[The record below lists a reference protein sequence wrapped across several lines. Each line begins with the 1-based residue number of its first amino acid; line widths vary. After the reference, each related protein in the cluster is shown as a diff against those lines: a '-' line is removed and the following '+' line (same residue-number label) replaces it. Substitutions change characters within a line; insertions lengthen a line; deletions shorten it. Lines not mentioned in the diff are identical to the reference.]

1 MPHETATW
9 RFRCPQHVAV
19 SQYLAVASTC
29 LHIRHSRMP
38 SSIIDGRGQLDGTAV
53 EAEHAQVRPSAW
65 CVGATIHKQAL
76 SSEVCSWAGGVGVVA
91 DRQRTSS
98 LQPYRRL
105 GDGQAALRHCISLE
119 AEASDA
125 GRGAPRSRAPW
136 PPARSWQ
143 VGRRRC
149 VSTLLDLEPVSIE

>member
-1 MPHETATW
+1 M
-9 RFRCPQHVAV
+9 
-19 SQYLAVASTC
+19 SSTC
-29 LHIRHSRMP
+29 CRKPVTSGGINLPAYSALPNALQHHRWERSARWN
-38 SSIIDGRGQLDGTAV
+38 SCGGRA
-53 EAEHAQVRPSAW
+53 RAW

-98 LQPYRRL
+98 LQPCRRL